1 MNTNNTNNKDVTSKI
16 KKVKNTLTAVDA
28 FQETLNKTDEVNL
41 ALIERHFIALQ
52 IQMESNDENFNK
64 LFSKGMISEDIK
76 KIRDAKKN
84 KIISAD
90 EGKRF
95 TADPKNAENV
105 KKATTLLDEKI
116 KKRKAN
122 TEKKIKEIEKKRD
135 EGASFIGNE

>member
-1 MNTNNTNNKDVTSKI
+1 MSTNKKDVISKI
-16 KKVKNTLTAVDA
+16 NKVKSIKNTITAVDA
-28 FQETLNKTDEVNL
+28 FQETLDKTDEVNL

-116 KKRKAN
+116 KKERQIQI
-122 TEKKIKEIEKKRD
+122 KKLKRLKKKR
-135 EGASFIGNE
+135 